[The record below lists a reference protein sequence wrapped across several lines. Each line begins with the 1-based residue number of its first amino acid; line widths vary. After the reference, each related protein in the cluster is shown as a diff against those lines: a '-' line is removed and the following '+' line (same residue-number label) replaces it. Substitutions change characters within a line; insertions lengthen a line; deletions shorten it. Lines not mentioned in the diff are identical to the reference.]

1 MKSKVLDR
9 PMFKGGKMDP
19 DEVGIMSIL
28 MGEDDDMGDDEDESD
43 MAKLMDRRPDSP
55 EILMNNL
62 RGDVRSI
69 DARFEELA
77 DMVGYDAA
85 QQTPPEVLALLQP
98 VLAAEQQ
105 GIAALPAMA
114 PGAAPAAIPTPPPPM
129 AAPAGPGLP
138 PGAAPP
144 EAAGIGSLPMG
155 MARGGPVVQN
165 FQVGSDEDGV
175 EAEDS
180 QPSASTA
187 AADVGISSRLLTPA
201 QRQAAKNAL
210 IAALAPTKPSTRTM
224 ETRIADAT
232 KLYQGLLGQDKSLT
246 QAQMLFDIAGAGLAL
261 AGNVDPRTGQPMRGS
276 LASRIAG
283 AASQLPAQIGA
294 RASEAEKMTQQI
306 KLLGLQA
313 AEKERESERAADLKR
328 EALKAQIGSDI
339 FRGETAE
346 AVANIRETRRA
357 ADAAEKAK
365 AAGLT
370 PARQNA
376 LLSDMELV
384 NAYASGVPLTDPSIA
399 ALELSINQKYQQPP
413 IVERYR
419 DPDTDRMIERTL
431 PRAQMPDYIAQ
442 AINARSKALGSRP
455 TAQAPA
461 PAPAPAAMPS
471 PAPAPAGTT
480 PAPAP
485 APAPTTTAPAAAAV
499 APTPAIGEAVPTS
512 LYRLA
517 ATGTGPLNVI
527 RSGVA
532 RVPLVGGMVDPKY
545 AQSVNE
551 ITGSV
556 AQIVKALQETTRMAE
571 GEREDVKKNLDVLPG
586 LIDRPEAFQVRL
598 VSVDNILAGIE
609 QGAVRK
615 SKEENIGAT
624 RRQEAEQK
632 ISEVRRIRQLIGLPI
647 RVHSIQQAQSLP
659 PGTEFLYVP
668 TNQFRIRQ

>member
-28 MGEDDDMGDDEDESD
+28 MGEDDDMGEDDESD

-328 EALKAQIGSDI
+328 EALKAQIGRDI

-346 AVANIRETRRA
+346 AIAAMKANVPKKST
-357 ADAAEKAK
+357 
-365 AAGLT
+365 GLT
-370 PARQNA
+370 PALMN
-376 LLSDMELV
+376 ELMTNKPLV
-384 NAYASGVPLTDPSIA
+384 DAYAAGIESPETLQLDFAIKNYTQPKVEQYIDPQTNLPATRTTRNELPTYLT
-399 ALELSINQKYQQPP
+399 
-413 IVERYR
+413 
-419 DPDTDRMIERTL
+419 
-431 PRAQMPDYIAQ
+431 Q

-461 PAPAPAAMPS
+461 ATTSPGTAATGAAAPA
-471 PAPAPAGTT
+471 
-480 PAPAP
+480 
-485 APAPTTTAPAAAAV
+485 
-499 APTPAIGEAVPTS
+499 APTPARAEAQATPTS

-517 ATGTGPLNVI
+517 STGTGPLNLL
-527 RSGVA
+527 RAGVA

-545 AQSVNE
+545 EQSVTE
-551 ITGSV
+551 INNSV
-556 AQIVKALQETTRMAE
+556 AQMVKALQETTRMANA
-571 GEREDVKKNLDVLPG
+571 EREDIQEKLSVLPRF
-586 LIDRPEAFQVRL
+586 IDRPEAFQNRL
-598 VSVDNILAGIE
+598 IALDNVLAGIE
-609 QGAVRK
+609 DGAVK
-615 SKEENIGAT
+615 KAAEANIGAT

-632 ISEVRRIRQLIGLPI
+632 IGEVRRIRQMVGLPV
-647 RVHSIQQAQSLP
+647 RVSTVEQAQALP
-659 PGTEFLYVP
+659 VGTEFLYIP
-668 TNQFRIRQ
+668 TNKFMIRQ

>member
-1 MKSKVLDR
+1 
-9 PMFKGGKMDP
+9 
-19 DEVGIMSIL
+19 
-28 MGEDDDMGDDEDESD
+28 
-43 MAKLMDRRPDSP
+43 
-55 EILMNNL
+55 
-62 RGDVRSI
+62 
-69 DARFEELA
+69 
-77 DMVGYDAA
+77 
-85 QQTPPEVLALLQP
+85 
-98 VLAAEQQ
+98 
-105 GIAALPAMA
+105 
-114 PGAAPAAIPTPPPPM
+114 
-129 AAPAGPGLP
+129 
-138 PGAAPP
+138 
-144 EAAGIGSLPMG
+144 
-155 MARGGPVVQN
+155 
-165 FQVGSDEDGV
+165 
-175 EAEDS
+175 
-180 QPSASTA
+180 
-187 AADVGISSRLLTPA
+187 
-201 QRQAAKNAL
+201 
-210 IAALAPTKPSTRTM
+210 M

-294 RASEAEKMTQQI
+294 RASEAEKMAQQI

-328 EALKAQIGSDI
+328 EALKAQIGRDI

-346 AVANIRETRRA
+346 AIAAMKANAPKKST
-357 ADAAEKAK
+357 
-365 AAGLT
+365 GLT
-370 PARQNA
+370 PALMN
-376 LLSDMELV
+376 ELMTNKPLV
-384 NAYASGVPLTDPSIA
+384 DLYATGVQTPEVLQLDFAIKNYTQPKIEQYIDP
-399 ALELSINQKYQQPP
+399 Q
-413 IVERYR
+413 
-419 DPDTDRMIERTL
+419 TDRPVTRTVRNEL
-431 PRAQMPDYIAQ
+431 PDYLRQ
-442 AINARSKALGSRP
+442 AIDARSKALGSRP

-461 PAPAPAAMPS
+461 PAAMPS
-471 PAPAPAGTT
+471 PASTPAGTT

-485 APAPTTTAPAAAAV
+485 APAPAATAPAAAAV

-556 AQIVKALQETTRMAE
+556 EQIVKALQETTRMAE
-571 GEREDVKKNLDVLPG
+571 GERQDVKKNLDVLPG

-598 VSVDNILAGIE
+598 ISVDNILAGIE

-632 ISEVRRIRQLIGLPI
+632 ISEVRRIRQLIGLPV
-647 RVHSIQQAQSLP
+647 RVHSIQQVQSLP
-659 PGTEFLYVP
+659 SGTEFLYVP

>member
-28 MGEDDDMGDDEDESD
+28 MGEDDDMGEDEDESD

-77 DMVGYDAA
+77 DRVGYDAA

-114 PGAAPAAIPTPPPPM
+114 PGAAPPPMAGPAGPPPPPPPM
-129 AAPAGPGLP
+129 AGPAGPGMP
-138 PGAAPP
+138 PGAAPPPP
-144 EAAGIGSLPMG
+144 EAAGIGSLPIG
-155 MARGGPVVQN
+155 MAKGGPVVQN

-187 AADVGISSRLLTPA
+187 AADVGISSRLLNPA
-201 QRQAAKNAL
+201 QREAAKNAL
-210 IAALAPTKPSTRTM
+210 LAALAPTKPSTRTM

-246 QAQMLFDIAGAGLAL
+246 QAQMLFDLAGAGLAL

-328 EALKAQIGSDI
+328 EALKAQIGRDI

-346 AVANIRETRRA
+346 AIAAMKANAPKKST
-357 ADAAEKAK
+357 
-365 AAGLT
+365 GLT
-370 PARQNA
+370 PALMN
-376 LLSDMELV
+376 ELMTNKPLV
-384 NAYASGVPLTDPSIA
+384 DLYATGVQTPEILQLDFAIKNYTQPKIEQYIDP
-399 ALELSINQKYQQPP
+399 Q
-413 IVERYR
+413 
-419 DPDTDRMIERTL
+419 TDRPVTRTVRNEL
-431 PRAQMPDYIAQ
+431 PDYLRQ
-442 AINARSKALGSRP
+442 AIDARSKALGSRP

-461 PAPAPAAMPS
+461 PAAMPS
-471 PAPAPAGTT
+471 PASTPAGTT

-485 APAPTTTAPAAAAV
+485 LTTAPVAAAV

-527 RSGVA
+527 RSGIA

-598 VSVDNILAGIE
+598 ISVDNILAGIE

-615 SKEENIGAT
+615 SKEENIGAP

-632 ISEVRRIRQLIGLPI
+632 ISEVRRIRQLIGLPV
-647 RVHSIQQAQSLP
+647 RVHSIQQVQSLP
-659 PGTEFLYVP
+659 SGTEFLYVP

>member
-1 MKSKVLDR
+1 
-9 PMFKGGKMDP
+9 MFKGGKMDP

-28 MGEDDDMGDDEDESD
+28 MGEDDDMGEDEDESD

-62 RGDVRSI
+62 RGDMRSVG
-69 DARFEELA
+69 ARFEELA
-77 DMVGYDAA
+77 DMVGYEAA

-129 AAPAGPGLP
+129 AEPAGPGLP
-138 PGAAPP
+138 PGAAPDMMPPP

-187 AADVGISSRLLTPA
+187 AADVGISSRLLNPA
-201 QRQAAKNAL
+201 QREAAKNAL
-210 IAALAPTKPSTRTM
+210 LAALAPTKPSTRTM

-246 QAQMLFDIAGAGLAL
+246 QAQMLFDLAGAGLAL
-261 AGNVDPRTGQPMRGS
+261 AGNVDPRTGQPLRGS
-276 LASRIAG
+276 LAARLAG

-328 EALKAQIGSDI
+328 EALKAQIGRDI

-370 PARQNA
+370 PARQQA
-376 LLSDMELV
+376 LLADMGLI
-384 NAYASGVPLTDPSIA
+384 NAYASGAPLTDPNIS
-399 ALELSINQKYQQPP
+399 ALEFSIKNYTQPKTEQY
-413 IVERYR
+413 I
-419 DPDTDRMIERTL
+419 DPQTNMPVMRTTRNEL
-431 PRAQMPDYIAQ
+431 PVYLTE

-461 PAPAPAAMPS
+461 PAPAAM

-480 PAPAP
+480 PAPAATTAP
-485 APAPTTTAPAAAAV
+485 VMAPAPTTTAPAAAAV
-499 APTPAIGEAVPTS
+499 APTPAIGEVVPTS

-517 ATGTGPLNVI
+517 ATGTGPLNLL
-527 RSGVA
+527 RSGIA

-545 AQSVNE
+545 EQSVTE
-551 ITGSV
+551 INNSV
-556 AQIVKALQETTRMAE
+556 AQVVKALQETTRMANA
-571 GEREDVKKNLDVLPG
+571 ERTDIEERLSALPRF
-586 LIDRPEAFQVRL
+586 IDRPEAFQNRL
-598 VSVDNILAGIE
+598 VGLDNVLAGIE
-609 QGAVRK
+609 DSALKK
-615 SKEENIGAT
+615 SKEANIGAT

-632 ISEVRRIRQLIGLPI
+632 ISEVRRIRQLIGLPV
-647 RVHSIQQAQSLP
+647 RVHSIQQVQSLP
-659 PGTEFLYVP
+659 SGTEFLYVP
-668 TNQFRIRQ
+668 TNQFRVRQ

>member
-28 MGEDDDMGDDEDESD
+28 MGEDDDMGEDEDESD

-62 RGDVRSI
+62 RGDMRSVG
-69 DARFEELA
+69 ARFEELA
-77 DMVGYDAA
+77 DMVGYEAA

-129 AAPAGPGLP
+129 AEPAGPGLP
-138 PGAAPP
+138 PGAAPDMMPPP

-187 AADVGISSRLLTPA
+187 AADVGISSRLLNPA
-201 QRQAAKNAL
+201 QREAAKNAL
-210 IAALAPTKPSTRTM
+210 LAALAPTKPSTRTM

-246 QAQMLFDIAGAGLAL
+246 QAQMLFDLAGAGLAL
-261 AGNVDPRTGQPMRGS
+261 AGNVDPRTGQPLRGS
-276 LASRIAG
+276 LAARLAG

-328 EALKAQIGSDI
+328 EALKAQIGRDI

-346 AVANIRETRRA
+346 AIAAMKANAPKKST
-357 ADAAEKAK
+357 
-365 AAGLT
+365 GLT
-370 PARQNA
+370 PAAMN
-376 LLSDMELV
+376 ELMT
-384 NAYASGVPLTDPSIA
+384 NKPLIDDYAAGIESPGTLQLDFAIKNYTQPKIEQYIDPQTNLPATRTTRNELPTYLT
-399 ALELSINQKYQQPP
+399 
-413 IVERYR
+413 
-419 DPDTDRMIERTL
+419 
-431 PRAQMPDYIAQ
+431 Q

-455 TAQAPA
+455 TAPTQT
-461 PAPAPAAMPS
+461 S
-471 PAPAPAGTT
+471 SQ
-480 PAPAP
+480 
-485 APAPTTTAPAAAAV
+485 APAPTTTPAPGTAAPATTGAAAPAA
-499 APTPAIGEAVPTS
+499 PTPPRAEAQATPTS

-517 ATGTGPLNVI
+517 STGTGPLNLL
-527 RSGVA
+527 RAGVA

-545 AQSVNE
+545 EQSVTE
-551 ITGSV
+551 INNSV
-556 AQIVKALQETTRMAE
+556 AQMVKALQETTRMANA
-571 GEREDVKKNLDVLPG
+571 EREDIQEKLSVLPRF
-586 LIDRPEAFQVRL
+586 IDRPEAFQNRL
-598 VSVDNILAGIE
+598 IALDNVLAGIE
-609 QGAVRK
+609 EGAARK
-615 SKEENIGAT
+615 AAEANIGAS

-632 ISEVRRIRQLIGLPI
+632 MGEVRRIRQMVGLPV
-647 RVHSIQQAQSLP
+647 RVSTVEQAQALP
-659 PGTEFLYVP
+659 VGTEFFYIP
-668 TNQFRIRQ
+668 TNKFMIRQ

>member
-28 MGEDDDMGDDEDESD
+28 MGEDDDMGEDEDESD

-77 DMVGYDAA
+77 DRVGYDAA

-201 QRQAAKNAL
+201 QREAAKNAL
-210 IAALAPTKPSTRTM
+210 LAALAPTKPSTRTM

-328 EALKAQIGSDI
+328 EALKAQIGRDI
-339 FRGETAE
+339 FKGETAE
-346 AVANIRETRRA
+346 AVANIRESRRA

-376 LLSDMELV
+376 LLSNMELV

-419 DPDTDRMIERTL
+419 DPDTDRMVERTL

-461 PAPAPAAMPS
+461 PAAMPS
-471 PAPAPAGTT
+471 PASTPAGTT

-485 APAPTTTAPAAAAV
+485 APAPAATAPAAAAV

-556 AQIVKALQETTRMAE
+556 EQIVKALQETTRMAE
-571 GEREDVKKNLDVLPG
+571 GERQDVKKNLDVLPG

-598 VSVDNILAGIE
+598 ISVDNILAGIE

-632 ISEVRRIRQLIGLPI
+632 ISEVRRIRQLIGLPV
-647 RVHSIQQAQSLP
+647 RVHSIQQVQSLP
-659 PGTEFLYVP
+659 SGTEFLYVP

>member
-1 MKSKVLDR
+1 M
-9 PMFKGGKMDP
+9 
-19 DEVGIMSIL
+19 
-28 MGEDDDMGDDEDESD
+28 
-43 MAKLMDRRPDSP
+43 
-55 EILMNNL
+55 
-62 RGDVRSI
+62 
-69 DARFEELA
+69 
-77 DMVGYDAA
+77 
-85 QQTPPEVLALLQP
+85 PPQA
-98 VLAAEQQ
+98 
-105 GIAALPAMA
+105 
-114 PGAAPAAIPTPPPPM
+114 T
-129 AAPAGPGLP
+129 
-138 PGAAPP
+138 
-144 EAAGIGSLPMG
+144 GIGSLPQG
-155 MARGGPVVQN
+155 MARGGLVVQN

-187 AADVGISSRLLTPA
+187 AADLGISSRLLTPA
-201 QRQAAKNAL
+201 QRETAKNAL

-246 QAQMLFDIAGAGLAL
+246 QAQMLFDLAGAGLAL

-276 LASRIAG
+276 FAARLAG

-328 EALKAQIGSDI
+328 EALKAQIGRDI

-376 LLSDMELV
+376 LMSDMELV
-384 NAYASGVPLTDPSIA
+384 NAYASGAPLTNPSIA

-413 IVERYR
+413 IVERYK

-442 AINARSKALGSRP
+442 AISARAKALGSRP

-461 PAPAPAAMPS
+461 PAAM
-471 PAPAPAGTT
+471 PAPAPALAPAATT
-480 PAPAP
+480 APVMAPAP
-485 APAPTTTAPAAAAV
+485 ATTAQAPVPPA
-499 APTPAIGEAVPTS
+499 GQAVPTS

-517 ATGTGPLNVI
+517 STGTGPLNML
-527 RSGVA
+527 RAGVS
-532 RVPLVGGMVDPKY
+532 RVPLIGGMVDPKY
-545 AQSVNE
+545 EQSVTE
-551 ITGSV
+551 INNSV
-556 AQIVKALQETTRMAE
+556 AQMVKSLQETTRMANA
-571 GEREDVKKNLDVLPG
+571 ERVDIEERLSALPRF
-586 LIDRPEAFQVRL
+586 IDRPDAFQNRL
-598 VSVDNILAGIE
+598 IALDNVLSGIE
-609 QGAVRK
+609 QGAVSRAQ
-615 SKEENIGAT
+615 EANIGAS

-632 ISEVRRIRQLIGLPI
+632 ASEVRRIRQMIGLPTRI
-647 RVHSIQQAQSLP
+647 YSAEQAKALE

-668 TNQFRIRQ
+668 TNKFMVRK